1 MKLISCFISIAL
13 CTMSK
18 NNPVRKSLLF
28 TFYGWK
34 DWGSEKEW
42 TLSEVASSIVRTEV
56 SVCLKGPAPRANGT
70 SSYYPSLSPCPDTQM
85 TPHDVTHT
93 HTLEHIHTHSQNLE
107 GKLLSVCGEVEKR
120 EEQSPWSAHISSLKL
135 ERGREEGCTGRSL
148 QGAGSMWSWWVTSPL
163 S

>member
-1 MKLISCFISIAL
+1 MKLISCLISIAL

-42 TLSEVASSIVRTEV
+42 TLSEVASSIVWTEV

-93 HTLEHIHTHSQNLE
+93 HTHTHSLTKSRRQVAVC
-107 GKLLSVCGEVEKR
+107 LLVERLEKR

-135 ERGREEGCTGRSL
+135 ERGREEGCMGRSL